1 MEKICD
7 GDTASEG
14 IGTGTVRFLFFDSNE
29 NNNLSEFKEN
39 EILVCDMTDIEFVP
53 AMRKA
58 SAILTRTGGV
68 LCHAAIIS
76 RELGKPCIVGIRDGF
91 EKLIAGQAITVNATE
106 GSVYRKEL

>member
-1 MEKICD
+1 MEKMWD
-7 GDTASEG
+7 GYTASEG
-14 IGTGTVRFLFFDSNE
+14 IGTGTVRFLCYDVEGGNINE
-29 NNNLSEFKEN
+29 FQNG

-91 EKLIAGQAITVNATE
+91 NKLIAGQAVTVNATE

>member
-1 MEKICD
+1 MEKICN

-14 IGTGTVRFLFFDSNE
+14 IGTGTVRFLFYDNDGGNIHE
-29 NNNLSEFKEN
+29 LEEGDV
-39 EILVCDMTDIEFVP
+39 LVCDMTDIEFVP

-91 EKLIAGQAITVNATE
+91 ELLIAGQKVIVNATE
-106 GSVYRKEL
+106 GVVYREKA